1 MHTATRTL
9 IIYFVLECLDVMLV
23 NECDN
28 ITVSVLKKQN
38 IPEYSRIFFAGI
50 IDNIGK

>member
-1 MHTATRTL
+1 MHTAMWTL

-28 ITVSVLKKQN
+28 ITVIVLKKFQN
-38 IPEYSRIFFAGI
+38 FFARI
-50 IDNIGK
+50 IDNTGK